1 MLLSERSESSQRIA
15 KGEPHEISAQS
26 ALSHMM
32 SPLWTPKDATGAHR
46 RGIYDLSSGA
56 VHYELTPL
64 LRRCR

>member
-1 MLLSERSESSQRIA
+1 MLLSDRSESSQRIA

-32 SPLWTPKDATGAHR
+32 SPLWIPKDATGAHR
-46 RGIYDLSSGA
+46 RGAYVILSGA
-56 VHYELTPL
+56 EINELTPL